1 MANAG
6 LTPAQR
12 TERDAT
18 ALAAKKAA
26 KLLKVNSSAEEMQ
39 KHEQAEAHKKAKK
52 LNDKD
57 GKAAK
62 KNPLCQSRM
71 QSRSKD
77 FVLQPGIKPV
87 TPQMAQGPSHPKS
100 HVPPVCRS
108 HRHIATQP
116 FRPIHL

>member
-1 MANAG
+1 M
-6 LTPAQR
+6 TKYC
-12 TERDAT
+12 RDAA

-62 KNPLCQSRM
+62 KNPLCAKQNAK
-71 QSRSKD
+71 SK
-77 FVLQPGIKPV
+77 
-87 TPQMAQGPSHPKS
+87 QGFC
-100 HVPPVCRS
+100 PP
-108 HRHIATQP
+108 AGY
-116 FRPIHL
+116 